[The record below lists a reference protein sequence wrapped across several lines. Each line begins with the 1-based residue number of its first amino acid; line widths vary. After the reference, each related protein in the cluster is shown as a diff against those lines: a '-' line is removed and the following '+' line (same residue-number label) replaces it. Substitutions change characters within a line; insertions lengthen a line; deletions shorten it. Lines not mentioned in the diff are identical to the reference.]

1 MKGIISG
8 FLFGCFSLG
17 LVSVIIGIIAPKAP
31 ESTIVI
37 LSDESEFTNSMSY
50 DFSNS
55 GPLSEFNYSSSDYIL
70 PNSNRNLKQEIFTEN
85 TSKLN
90 PKIPNLNLSSIPKI
104 KQEMQVSPLQPKM
117 PNKNT
122 DFPVK
127 IKN

>member
-31 ESTIVI
+31 ESISVIV
-37 LSDESEFTNSMSY
+37 SDESKFTNSMSY

-55 GPLSEFNYSSSDYIL
+55 GPLSEFNYTSSNVTL
-70 PNSNRNLKQEIFTEN
+70 PTRNHNLKRESFTEN
-85 TSKLN
+85 ISKFN
-90 PKIPNLNLSSIPKI
+90 PKIPKINLSSIPKI
-104 KQEMQVSPLQPKM
+104 KQEMLVSPLQPEM

>member
-1 MKGIISG
+1 VKGIISG

-17 LVSVIIGIIAPKAP
+17 LISVIIGIIAPKAP
-31 ESTIVI
+31 ETNNIIV
-37 LSDESEFTNSMSY
+37 SDESEFTNPMNY

-55 GPLSEFNYSSSDYIL
+55 GPFSEFNYTSSDNTL
-70 PNSNRNLKQEIFTEN
+70 PTHNRNIKRESFTEN

-90 PKIPNLNLSSIPKI
+90 PKMPNLNLSSIPKI
-104 KQEMQVSPLQPKM
+104 KQEMQVSPLQPEM
-117 PNKNT
+117 PNKNK

>member
-1 MKGIISG
+1 
-8 FLFGCFSLG
+8 
-17 LVSVIIGIIAPKAP
+17 
-31 ESTIVI
+31 
-37 LSDESEFTNSMSY
+37 MSY

-104 KQEMQVSPLQPKM
+104 KQEMQVSPLQPKI

-122 DFPVK
+122 DFP
-127 IKN
+127 IKKEN

>member
-1 MKGIISG
+1 VKGIISG

-31 ESTIVI
+31 ESTSIIV
-37 LSDESEFTNSMSY
+37 SDESEFTNSMSY

-55 GPLSEFNYSSSDYIL
+55 GPLSEFNYTSSNITI
-70 PNSNRNLKQEIFTEN
+70 PTRNRNLKREGFTEN
-85 TSKLN
+85 TSKLK

-104 KQEMQVSPLQPKM
+104 KQEIQVSPLQPKM

>member
-1 MKGIISG
+1 VKGIISG

-31 ESTIVI
+31 ETTIIIV
-37 LSDESEFTNSMSY
+37 SDESEFTNSMSY

-55 GPLSEFNYSSSDYIL
+55 GPLSEFNYTSSDINL
-70 PNSNRNLKQEIFTEN
+70 PNRNRNLKRESFLEN
-85 TSKLN
+85 TSKLD
-90 PKIPNLNLSSIPKI
+90 PKLPNLNLSSIPKI
-104 KQEMQVSPLQPKM
+104 KQEMQVSPSQPEM

>member
-1 MKGIISG
+1 VKGIISG

-17 LVSVIIGIIAPKAP
+17 LVSVIIGLIAPKAP
-31 ESTIVI
+31 ETTIFIV
-37 LSDESEFTNSMSY
+37 SDESEFTNSVSY

-55 GPLSEFNYSSSDYIL
+55 GPLSEFNYTSSDITL
-70 PNSNRNLKQEIFTEN
+70 PTRNRNPKREGFTEN
-85 TSKLN
+85 TPKLD
-90 PKIPNLNLSSIPKI
+90 PKLPNLNLSSIPKI
-104 KQEMQVSPLQPKM
+104 KQEMQVSPLQPEM